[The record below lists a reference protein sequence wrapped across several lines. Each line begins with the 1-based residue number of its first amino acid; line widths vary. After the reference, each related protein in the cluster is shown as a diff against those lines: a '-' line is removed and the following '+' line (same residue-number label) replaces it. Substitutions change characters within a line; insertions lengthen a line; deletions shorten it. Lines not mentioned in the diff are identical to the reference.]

1 MRRHRPLGDEQPGCD
16 LLVAETLGNQ
26 LGDLDFAPREG
37 SGFAAMR
44 RGDLVIIGFTKRE
57 PHCGLPGQAFAR
69 LKFSSELRLSQSSGR
84 RLSGLGQGPG
94 MRSTVVSASTGGD
107 ARRCPEQLGRT
118 TRMARPRGM
127 IRMSRQQLDAEWP
140 HRVERYAP
148 GSVSS
153 NPAGRRFGSGP
164 IASRLAA
171 YSRSHSAA
179 SP

>member
-26 LGDLDFAPREG
+26 LGDLDFPPGEG

-84 RLSGLGQGPG
+84 RLSGLGQGRG
-94 MRSTVVSASTGGD
+94 VRSTVVGSSTGGE
-107 ARRCPEQLGRT
+107 ARR
-118 TRMARPRGM
+118 
-127 IRMSRQQLDAEWP
+127 
-140 HRVERYAP
+140 
-148 GSVSS
+148 
-153 NPAGRRFGSGP
+153 
-164 IASRLAA
+164 
-171 YSRSHSAA
+171 
-179 SP
+179 